1 MSIGNNNRD
10 LIEDRARFRRNDIE
24 LLNTGR
30 FSDARVIVAFR
41 IWNVH
46 KSIVCLRSGFLA
58 ERLSGQPNAAVV
70 TAVYISN
77 HTERQV
83 EMLLEFIYSGR
94 KQAAGTVAAVW
105 VMLIMI
111 HHLGIETIDNLNP
124 ADCVQLSMLGE
135 QFAVDGMEI
144 YGKKALWRKL
154 APYLE
159 PIFTVPS
166 HHNTGPPLSTLN
178 IDVRKYFDLD
188 FKGAVHEAYGGSGQS
203 CQLLL
208 ADFIWIARGW
218 LFQDP
223 TMEHLNTKYPLL
235 GSRIFTTQTKGPQSS
250 FGRAEAKRTSAANDP
265 PRALLPYRSQA
276 RIEAPPKQ
284 GSQGLFGPR
293 RF

>member
-10 LIEDRARFRRNDIE
+10 LIEDRSRFRRNDIE

-58 ERLSGQPNAAVV
+58 ERLSGQPNAAGV

-188 FKGAVHEAYGGSGQS
+188 LKGAVHEAYGGSGQS

-208 ADFIWIARGW
+208 ADFIWMARGW
-218 LFQDP
+218 LLQDP
-223 TMEHLNTKYPLL
+223 IIEQLNTTYPLL
-235 GSRIFTTQTKGPQSS
+235 GSHILTALTKGPQSS
-250 FGRAEAKRTSAANDP
+250 SVRADAKLMSTATANNSAGTLYANRPRT
-265 PRALLPYRSQA
+265 RLM
-276 RIEAPPKQ
+276 
-284 GSQGLFGPR
+284 GQGLFGPWR
-293 RF
+293 